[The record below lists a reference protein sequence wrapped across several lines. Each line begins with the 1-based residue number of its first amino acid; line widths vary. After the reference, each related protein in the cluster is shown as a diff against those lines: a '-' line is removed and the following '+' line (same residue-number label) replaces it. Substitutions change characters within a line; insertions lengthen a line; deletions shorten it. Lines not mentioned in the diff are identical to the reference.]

1 MDFGCDYMDVEGLE
15 QQCRCAVD
23 VGCGWQLRG
32 WNDDIGCGWQLRGW
46 NDDIGSGWQLRGWN
60 DDIGCGWQ
68 LRGWNDDIGCGWQL
82 RCWNDNVGVQYV
94 DLGVAGRTGA
104 TLMPAWVLEQPIS
117 FNLCIS

>member
-15 QQCRCAVD
+15 QQRRCAVD
-23 VGCGWQLRG
+23 VGCGWQLHG

-46 NDDIGSGWQLRGWN
+46 NN
-60 DDIGCGWQ
+60 
-68 LRGWNDDIGCGWQL
+68 
-82 RCWNDNVGVQYV
+82 NVGVQYV
-94 DLGVAGRTGA
+94 DLGVAGRTGP